1 MFLIWGFLYMFLIW
15 GFYMF
20 LIWGFLRTGW
30 KNPLSMVKY
39 KNMQGH
45 GSLLAGVKNE
55 SLNFQEPRALE
66 CVSGHGKLE

>member
-1 MFLIWGFLYMFLIW
+1 
-15 GFYMF
+15 MF